1 MKQVREEGS
10 TQLVK
15 LDQSNFIASGGQA
28 EVFGI
33 GSKVYK
39 IYTDPKFLIPKLKI
53 QELSVLSEPYIIK
66 PQKLVFD
73 ERDRE
78 VGYSAFRIPKNSHQ
92 LVQLYTKTFKADKK
106 LDLNKCLEIV
116 DFIRKGYL
124 HIHKH
129 NILVVDGNENNFIV
143 SEDFKI
149 VYFLDVDSYKTKT
162 FPPVAVM
169 PSIQDYSATGS
180 NNRYDAT
187 ENTDWYS
194 FGIVS
199 FNLITNIH
207 PFKGKYQ
214 PFEGSNIPKDE
225 RLFERM
231 KQNISVFNPN
241 VTYPKAQV
249 LDFNLIPKSYRD
261 WYEAVFDK
269 GLRCK
274 PPDSFTASAQ
284 PLQPIKK
291 AVSSVRFGITDL
303 LKIEPDTLVF
313 YSPDFFISANAVYD
327 SSFKHLMNNTDHYV
341 GALYSPREQH
351 VLLIQKDKHGI
362 TIHNGSKT
370 KNDLNI
376 VCEDYQIIDNK
387 IYIKR
392 DDKYLEVVLMDTVSG
407 LNFGEKLV
415 SNVPPLSTRTFKTVT
430 MANIFKTNYFYI
442 VEGGKY
448 YPSRIK
454 ELDDYKVINAFYQN
468 HVLIVVGTKSGTYD
482 KAIVKFA
489 PDFQS
494 YNVRIESDVDNVGI
508 NVAVLKNGVV
518 AHVNDT
524 VLEVFSNRVD
534 KSQIN
539 NFVDRLI
546 SDTPLSLYTDGYR
559 MLAMMVD
566 GTFAQIKIL

>member
-15 LDQSNFIASGGQA
+15 LDQGNFIASGGQA
-28 EVFGI
+28 EVFGV

-53 QELSVLSEPYIIK
+53 QELSVLTEPYIIK
-66 PQKLVFD
+66 PQKLVLD
-73 ERDRE
+73 EKGRE
-78 VGYSAFRIPKNSHQ
+78 VGYTAYRIPKNSNQ

-106 LDLNKCLEIV
+106 IDLNKCLEIV

-129 NILVVDGNENNFIV
+129 GILVVDGNENNFIA
-143 SEDFKI
+143 SEDFKT

-180 NNRYDAT
+180 NNRYAAT

-199 FNLITNIH
+199 FNLLTNIH

-214 PFEGSNIPKDE
+214 PFESSSIPKDE

-231 KQNISVFNPN
+231 KQNISVFNPK

-249 LDFNLIPKSYRD
+249 LDFNLIPKSYLD
-261 WYEAVFDK
+261 WYVAVFEK
-269 GLRCK
+269 GLRCA
-274 PPDSFTASAQ
+274 PPDSFTASVQ

-291 AVSSVRFGITDL
+291 AVSTVKFGITDL

-313 YSPDFFISANAVYD
+313 YSSDFLVSVNAVYD
-327 SSFKHLMNNTDHYV
+327 SSFNHLISNTENYI
-341 GALYSPREQH
+341 GALYSPRERN
-351 VLLIQKDKHGI
+351 VLLVKKNNSGI
-362 TIHNGSKT
+362 TIRNGSKNR
-370 KNDLNI
+370 NDLDI
-376 VCEDYQIIDNK
+376 VCEDCQIIDNK

-407 LNFGEKLV
+407 LNYGEKFV

-430 MANIFKTNYFYI
+430 TANVFKTNYFYI
-442 VEGGKY
+442 IEGGKY
-448 YPSRIK
+448 HPLRVK
-454 ELDDYKVINAFYQN
+454 ELDDYKIINAFYQN

-489 PDFQS
+489 QDFQS

-508 NVAVLKNGVV
+508 NAAVLKNGVV

-524 VLEVFSNRVD
+524 VLEVFSNRMD
-534 KSQIN
+534 KPTVN
-539 NFVDRLI
+539 NFSDKLI
-546 SDTPLSLYTDGYR
+546 SDTPLTLYTDGYR
-559 MLAMMVD
+559 MLSMMND
-566 GTFAQIKIL
+566 GTFVHIKIQ